1 MYRKVSYIVR
11 GSVTS
16 MFIYVISLLIF
27 IYEGF
32 QFVNRID
39 LRTTLIFKKVHCYN
53 KTHLIV
59 HKEIPH
65 FKIKT
70 NLFF

>member
-11 GSVTS
+11 GSVSST
-16 MFIYVISLLIF
+16 FIYVISLLIF

-39 LRTTLIFKKVHCYN
+39 LRTILIFKKVHCYN
-53 KTHLIV
+53 KTHLI

-65 FKIKT
+65 LKIKT
-70 NLFF
+70 NLLF